1 MFRSAV
7 AVEEELI
14 TPTLTRE
21 KLTVVEIAKKNC
33 LVLIAKNLNK
43 GRMPT
48 QVESGLWTLIGDK
61 NVVNVYFPRSKNE
74 MHASITNVEFL
85 NTPIY
90 KKFAMKTHKLQN
102 KYVRFNPH
110 PHSLDRSAAPFDET
124 LKELG
129 YQDVNPSLANT
140 IIALENAIAPPK
152 RS

>member
-48 QVESGLWTLIGDK
+48 QVESGL
-61 NVVNVYFPRSKNE
+61 
-74 MHASITNVEFL
+74 
-85 NTPIY
+85 
-90 KKFAMKTHKLQN
+90 
-102 KYVRFNPH
+102 
-110 PHSLDRSAAPFDET
+110 
-124 LKELG
+124 
-129 YQDVNPSLANT
+129 
-140 IIALENAIAPPK
+140 
-152 RS
+152 